1 MTAKIPEKES
11 DIQRTILDW
20 LAAKRIFHYR
30 QNTGAFKDARGGFY
44 RFGTLG
50 APDIVA
56 VIGGTYIGIEVKAPR
71 GAQSH
76 DQREF
81 EGRLRMA
88 GGVYV
93 LARSV
98 EDVEQTLAPLLGHQ
112 PEICAACRAAE
123 DFKNRKA
130 A

>member
-1 MTAKIPEKES
+1 MAYRGPEKES

-30 QNTGAFKDARGGFY
+30 QNSGAVKTEDRFF
-44 RFGTLG
+44 RFGTVG

-56 VIGGTYIGIEVKAPR
+56 VIAGQYIGIEVKAPR
-71 GAQSH
+71 GSQSPG
-76 DQREF
+76 QREF

-88 GGVYV
+88 GGTYV
-93 LARSV
+93 LARSL
-98 EDVEQTLAPLLGHQ
+98 EDVEKALGALTEPSQ
-112 PEICAACRAAE
+112 
-123 DFKNRKA
+123 KA

>member
-1 MTAKIPEKES
+1 MTRAVPEKES

-20 LAAKRIFHYR
+20 LAARKIFHYR
-30 QNTGAFKDARGGFY
+30 QNSGAVQTENRFF
-44 RFGTLG
+44 RFGAVG

-56 VIGGTYIGIEVKAPR
+56 VIGGRYVGIEVKAAR
-71 GAQSH
+71 GIQSSA
-76 DQREF
+76 QREF

-93 LARSV
+93 IARSL
-98 EDVEQTLAPLLGHQ
+98 EDAVASLDPLLRHYEERC
-112 PEICAACRAAE
+112 PACRAGHE
-123 DFKNRKA
+123 LGNREA